1 MPRLSQSQ
9 SPLQRGILIAV
20 VALMIS
26 AATGQALGEEPKA
39 PSPSAGG
46 DKSAQ
51 IEKGRML
58 FISYGCGWCHEG
70 GGRKAAR
77 CPQLMDDPKD
87 DDFLLTRIATGSP
100 GRMPA
105 FGQALAEPEIQAIIT
120 YIRNLKP
127 Q

>member
-1 MPRLSQSQ
+1 MPGLSQFQ
-9 SPLQRGILIAV
+9 SPSQGRILIAV
-20 VALMIS
+20 VALVIS
-26 AATGQALGEEPKA
+26 AAAGGALGEEPKA
-39 PSPSAGG
+39 PSPSGGG
-46 DKSAQ
+46 DKTAQ
-51 IEKGRML
+51 IEKGRLL

-77 CPQLMDDPKD
+77 CPQLMDDAKD

-105 FGQALAEPEIQAIIT
+105 FGQSLAEPEIEAIIV
-120 YIRNLKP
+120 YIRDLKP